1 MTKQLF
7 KNSISKF
14 VAQAVLSSS
23 LLALASQV
31 VVADQRDFKVYNR
44 TGSPIVNL
52 YVARSTT
59 KEWEEDVLSNGVLDS
74 GEFQEI
80 TFSGY
85 GQNECYFDIKAKF
98 EDGEVVEDYKINLCE
113 TNSYTFTEK

>member
-1 MTKQLF
+1 MKKQLL
-7 KNSISKF
+7 KNSVSQ
-14 VAQAVLSSS
+14 VLAQALLSSS

-31 VVADQRDFKVYNR
+31 VLADQRDFKVYNR

-59 KEWEEDVLSNGVLDS
+59 KEWEEDVLNNGVLNS
-74 GEFQEI
+74 GEAQEI

-98 EDGEVVEDYKINLCE
+98 EDGQVVEDYKINLCE
-113 TNSYTFTEK
+113 TNSYTFSDN